1 MKKTIILFVSLIGLL
16 LADDLIWQK
25 NLQSALATAQ
35 KEHRVVMV
43 MVEGEHCRWCKKMRY
58 RTLSDEAV
66 VDALKPYV
74 TVRVDETDR
83 NAMGELPRVEGVPT
97 IFFISPDKK
106 VIETV
111 TGYYDVDDFLSFVK
125 EVKRKT
131 WQLK

>member
-111 TGYYDVDDFLSFVK
+111 TGYYNVDDFLSFVK